1 MAHVNLTHVTKPSFG
16 VKRHRPKTTKFNELP
31 NAKEESSSP
40 QATPQAPLSAAPL
53 SEARTP
59 INVSSSPQ
67 ATTVLPQSNN
77 EFGLKVAAGAALAA
91 GVSALIFTNW
101 EKIERYLKWG
111 KLANEAAADS
121 VLLLETKMDRAI
133 ALCDSQ
139 QVDADELKRAI
150 SAAHDE
156 ARNLV
161 AINQQLRDRLRVALS
176 VNHSKFF

>member
-1 MAHVNLTHVTKPSFG
+1 MADVNSST
-16 VKRHRPKTTKFNELP
+16 
-31 NAKEESSSP
+31 SSSQVSP
-40 QATPQAPLSAAPL
+40 SQAS
-53 SEARTP
+53 
-59 INVSSSPQ
+59 
-67 ATTVLPQSNN
+67 PQSNN

-133 ALCDSQ
+133 ALCDAQ
-139 QVDADELKRAI
+139 QVDADALKHAI
-150 SAAHDE
+150 SSAHDE

-161 AINQQLRDRLRVALS
+161 AINQQLRDRLKGALS

>member
-1 MAHVNLTHVTKPSFG
+1 VKTKKKNLVFEVCLKKMAAVGQQFQQYWYDEDPVYPGTDYPAPSILESET
-16 VKRHRPKTTKFNELP
+16 VDNE
-31 NAKEESSSP
+31 
-40 QATPQAPLSAAPL
+40 
-53 SEARTP
+53 
-59 INVSSSPQ
+59 
-67 ATTVLPQSNN
+67 SNSG

-133 ALCDSQ
+133 ALCDAQ
-139 QVDADELKRAI
+139 QVDADALKHAI
-150 SAAHDE
+150 SSAHDE

-161 AINQQLRDRLRVALS
+161 AINQQLRDRLKGALS

>member
-1 MAHVNLTHVTKPSFG
+1 VKTKKKNLVFEVCLKKMAAVGQQFQHWYEYDEDPVYPGTDYQVPSILESETVDNESNSGEFG
-16 VKRHRPKTTKFNELP
+16 LKV
-31 NAKEESSSP
+31 AAGAAESNSG
-40 QATPQAPLSAAPL
+40 
-53 SEARTP
+53 
-59 INVSSSPQ
+59 
-67 ATTVLPQSNN
+67 

-133 ALCDSQ
+133 ALCDAQ
-139 QVDADELKRAI
+139 QVDADALKHAI
-150 SAAHDE
+150 SSAHDE

-161 AINQQLRDRLRVALS
+161 AINQQLRDRLKGALS